1 MLKFV
6 SLIIMLKF
14 VKVISE
20 KNIEG
25 KISITQPY
33 QWKSGQYVYAQNIT
47 LNIQAEQDLPGQT
60 RWSPE
65 NPTLLPSCL

>member
-1 MLKFV
+1 MNY
-6 SLIIMLKF
+6 IISRIKILRE
-14 VKVISE
+14 VISE

-25 KISITQPY
+25 KITQPY
-33 QWKSGQYVYAQNIT
+33 QWKSGHYVYAQNIT

-60 RWSPE
+60 RLSPE

>member
-1 MLKFV
+1 M
-6 SLIIMLKF
+6 
-14 VKVISE
+14 ISE

-25 KISITQPY
+25 KITQPY
-33 QWKSGQYVYAQNIT
+33 QWKSGHYVYAQNIT

-60 RWSPE
+60 RLSPE